1 MPASRILLD
10 TSPLRESRPFRNI
23 VIARAINVFGIGM
36 LTVAVS
42 VQVYALTGSSTQVGA
57 VATTTG
63 VATFAGSLLGG
74 VLADRNDRR
83 PLILWSRCL
92 CGLAFAGLAVN
103 AMFDDPSVLA
113 IYVLGAVDGGLGA
126 ISFTALLAA
135 TPGLISPDKFSA
147 AAAINGLTAE
157 VGMMTAPAVGGLVIA
172 AGGVTWNYSAAAL
185 GTFAT
190 LPLLSSL
197 PPLRPEGAESIHPAR
212 SLIEGLH
219 FAWNRPVIRSVL
231 FIGVVAL
238 LGAGMTVLIPALV
251 DHRFGNDPRA
261 AGLLYSGIALGAGIG
276 SVTSGWVAT
285 FERKGLLI
293 LVVAPAGLGLIA
305 LTGATPWLWA
315 TFLFLMAAGLA
326 IGVRAILEF
335 TLLQRSTPDRL
346 RGRINS
352 VWSAM
357 TVLGGAFG
365 SMLAGALGSVLPPP
379 VAIAVYGGGLT
390 AIAAAGLVVFGRLRL
405 WRDDQ

>member
-1 MPASRILLD
+1 
-10 TSPLRESRPFRNI
+10 
-23 VIARAINVFGIGM
+23 
-36 LTVAVS
+36 
-42 VQVYALTGSSTQVGA
+42 
-57 VATTTG
+57 
-63 VATFAGSLLGG
+63 
-74 VLADRNDRR
+74 
-83 PLILWSRCL
+83 
-92 CGLAFAGLAVN
+92 
-103 AMFDDPSVLA
+103 
-113 IYVLGAVDGGLGA
+113 
-126 ISFTALLAA
+126 
-135 TPGLISPDKFSA
+135 
-147 AAAINGLTAE
+147 
-157 VGMMTAPAVGGLVIA
+157 
-172 AGGVTWNYSAAAL
+172 
-185 GTFAT
+185 
-190 LPLLSSL
+190 
-197 PPLRPEGAESIHPAR
+197 
-212 SLIEGLH
+212 
-219 FAWNRPVIRSVL
+219 L

-285 FERKGLLI
+285 FERKGQLI

-315 TFLFLMAAGLA
+315 TFLFLIAAGLA

-390 AIAAAGLVVFGRLRL
+390 AIAAAGLVMFGRLRL